1 MKTAFVHVVFRHKTK
16 KTLFLSS
23 QKQIKMEEIITF
35 LTNVLHNNNR
45 EWFHEHKQ
53 EYQSAQAKFNAIA
66 EQIIDG
72 VSKFDPDMQGLTL
85 KDCTYRFYR
94 DTRFSADKTPYKT
107 HFGVFV
113 CKGGKKSMLSGY
125 YFQVQPKESE
135 DYFNGNMLCTGMY
148 MPFPETLKNIREEIL
163 YNGQPLET
171 AIKNAKGFNL
181 DTYRNMKRVPNGY
194 PKDHPYAEYFK
205 QRDWLLMKEVDDK
218 HLYSP
223 NLVEWVLEEFKK
235 TKDFCQWLNKAGS

>member
-1 MKTAFVHVVFRHKTK
+1 MSFFVTK
-16 KTLFLSS
+16 RKNTYLCPF
-23 QKQIKMEEIITF
+23 KNGKMEEIITF

-66 EQIIDG
+66 EQIIAG
-72 VSKFDPDMQGLTL
+72 VQQFDPDMQGLTL

-94 DTRFSADKTPYKT
+94 DTRFSSDKRPYKT

-125 YFQVQPKESE
+125 YFQVQPRESE
-135 DYFNGNMLCTGMY
+135 DYFSGNMLCTGMY
-148 MPFPETLKNIREEIL
+148 MPFPETLKSIREEIL
-163 YNGQPLET
+163 FDGVPLSE
-171 AIKNAKGFNL
+171 AIKKAEGFTL
-181 DTYRNMKRVPNGY
+181 DTFRNMKRVPNGY
-194 PKDHPYAEYFK
+194 PKDFAFAEFFK
-205 QRDWLLMKEVDDK
+205 QRDWLLVKEIDDK

-223 NLVEWVLEEFKK
+223 DLVDWVLEEFKK
-235 TKDFCQWLNKAGS
+235 TKDFCQWLNKAE